1 VPHSVGVSKHMVGS
15 SQMLA
20 DEEKVVVTSTVMYS
34 VYVVYEVVSYELSG
48 LVVEMV
54 GGPVKKVMLEFPVDV
69 AVP

>member
-1 VPHSVGVSKHMVGS
+1 MVGS

-20 DEEKVVVTSTVMYS
+20 EEEEYVVASTVVYS

-48 LVVEMV
+48 LVAERV
-54 GGPVKKVMLEFPVDV
+54 GEPVKKVTLELSADV